1 MKKGENIS
9 RTGLEIES
17 GIFYLLDYNSTKA
30 KLFKLY
36 ILIQYLLFIFLLIV
50 LIIKMVILP
59 DSPIF

>member
-1 MKKGENIS
+1 MKKGGNIS

-17 GIFYLLDYNSTKA
+17 RIFYLLDYNSTKA